1 MKKGHV
7 EAKKRRLAE
16 ASPRPTN
23 SKIREDPKT
32 LNRESKV
39 EAFKVDLHEGEIQK
53 GEMHPST
60 NKGTFVE
67 AKDQDMHGPMS
78 MKREAQSIANLINAG
93 KAKMI
98 RTAS

>member
-1 MKKGHV
+1 MHY
-7 EAKKRRLAE
+7 
-16 ASPRPTN
+16 SRPGGLGLLGQAL
-23 SKIREDPKT
+23 SQ
-32 LNRESKV
+32 KV
-39 EAFKVDLHEGEIQK
+39 KAVKADLQQCEFQK
-53 GEMHPST
+53 GEIHPST
-60 NKGTFVE
+60 NKGKHVE